1 MMLADRVLTLEE
13 AANFTGVSSAT
24 LMRIINIGN
33 GPPVA
38 QLSKRRI
45 GIRQSKLIAW
55 VEECEHRR
63 QDEQAA

>member
-1 MMLADRVLTLEE
+1 MLDHVLTLEE

-45 GIRQSKLIAW
+45 GIRYSKLIAW
-55 VEECEHRR
+55 LDECEHRR
-63 QDEQAA
+63 DDHVAA